1 MRLTID
7 RLPVLIVGLLFLV
20 CLPVAEWAV
29 GQPSVGAAGP
39 FLKVWR
45 VYDHDAAVRLV
56 AAIVVGVLVALV
68 LPLGRGLTPSEITER
83 TREPVELLMP
93 VWIGLGLVIIVMNAL
108 AKGRY
113 LFYATAYLMT
123 TGPHAVVVASS
134 ALSPLLPMLSGMI
147 GRRHR
152 ALSALFLVVSCAFMF
167 GSGTRVLCGL
177 VILHLLGRV
186 LGGRP
191 VPWWGWLAGIAFAL
205 FALPVPLHNR
215 GQATHGITPYTGA
228 TIDLLTG
235 PDYLSSVWISFAENI
250 AFIVPLVIYCTSVRW
265 ISLDQLLVEVNPLP
279 SGVTGWPQIADS
291 MRVHDYI
298 PFSAVGEWGSLWGIA
313 GVIGSVVVFG
323 LLTRLC
329 LLSLGRC
336 TNATMPVALAAG
348 IALGIIAAVQF
359 CEYNT
364 RMTMRIQEFLVVL
377 AVVERIARP
386 SIDALQARL
395 AGRRL
400 GRSPGGAGPPQVGA
414 APASPDPVRTGPVR

>member
-1 MRLTID
+1 
-7 RLPVLIVGLLFLV
+7 
-20 CLPVAEWAV
+20 
-29 GQPSVGAAGP
+29 
-39 FLKVWR
+39 
-45 VYDHDAAVRLV
+45 
-56 AAIVVGVLVALV
+56 
-68 LPLGRGLTPSEITER
+68 
-83 TREPVELLMP
+83 
-93 VWIGLGLVIIVMNAL
+93 
-108 AKGRY
+108 
-113 LFYATAYLMT
+113 
-123 TGPHAVVVASS
+123 
-134 ALSPLLPMLSGMI
+134 
-147 GRRHR
+147 
-152 ALSALFLVVSCAFMF
+152 
-167 GSGTRVLCGL
+167 
-177 VILHLLGRV
+177 
-186 LGGRP
+186 
-191 VPWWGWLAGIAFAL
+191 
-205 FALPVPLHNR
+205 
-215 GQATHGITPYTGA
+215 
-228 TIDLLTG
+228 
-235 PDYLSSVWISFAENI
+235 
-250 AFIVPLVIYCTSVRW
+250 YCTSVRW

-414 APASPDPVRTGPVR
+414 APASPDPDPVRTGPVR